1 MHDQTRDGHGY
12 ERDQRADDREHEAT
26 VRGTDRHHDERD
38 FQAFEEHPFE
48 RERERVRVEVP
59 AVTRPRGTARLLDLP
74 RVDTVLVV
82 EREVPRGAQQCLPQL
97 RGSRKIDVSGNV
109 ENGGL
114 VQMARGNLQVE
125 LSSGAFLRR
134 LHMQNFHQ
142 PELIPAVAVAEFYRI
157 HALSYKVQAQAARP
171 YIFERAP
178 AHLFRIHRCTTIFQH
193 DLKGI
198 VASAI
203 PGHMDPAE
211 GGLDGLLWVP

>member
-1 MHDQTRDGHGY
+1 
-12 ERDQRADDREHEAT
+12 
-26 VRGTDRHHDERD
+26 
-38 FQAFEEHPFE
+38 
-48 RERERVRVEVP
+48 
-59 AVTRPRGTARLLDLP
+59 
-74 RVDTVLVV
+74 
-82 EREVPRGAQQCLPQL
+82 
-97 RGSRKIDVSGNV
+97 
-109 ENGGL
+109 
-114 VQMARGNLQVE
+114 MARGNLQVE

-211 GGLDGLLWVP
+211 GGLDGLLWVSKVCMPNDICQRFVDGKNNGAALRLGKSHGSGELSQSVSYHAEHLGVALELHSE